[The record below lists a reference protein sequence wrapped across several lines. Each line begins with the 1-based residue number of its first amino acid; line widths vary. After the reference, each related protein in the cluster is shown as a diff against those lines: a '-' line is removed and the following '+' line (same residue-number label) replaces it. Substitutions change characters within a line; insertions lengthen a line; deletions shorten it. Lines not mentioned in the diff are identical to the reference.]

1 MGSVFAHTCSAAG
14 SLAAA
19 RLTLPD
25 QRVQQGVDGLIFNRN
40 LSELIRNQPGGYRA
54 TAPIPSFT
62 GRTTPGPTLCPRT
75 IFTLARSSQRART
88 RLGVTGTPGGASAAR
103 WKPSGYRKPQLLFL
117 NCCCSFSVVQIL
129 VAGVPSTAAHAPDPD
144 YIQTWLAACLLAH
157 WTLTYR
163 RAFILPLMRKRKE
176 NCITSP

>member
-40 LSELIRNQPGGYRA
+40 LSELIRNQPGGLQSHS
-54 TAPIPSFT
+54 PHSFLHRT
-62 GRTTPGPTLCPRT
+62 GNTWSHALSSDYFHTGPQQPACTHPAGCHGH
-75 IFTLARSSQRART
+75 A
-88 RLGVTGTPGGASAAR
+88 GGASAAR